1 MSPKAFNA
9 LQSLNIDTNYILK
22 TITIN
27 NNRIYRI
34 LQLKMFNSV
43 WIFVKNVSFKIA
55 ITLLSMKVVA
65 KFLVPQNN
73 FI

>member
-9 LQSLNIDTNYILK
+9 LQSLNINTDYILT

-27 NNRIYRI
+27 NKKIYRI

-43 WIFVKNVSFKIA
+43 WIYVKNVSFKIA
-55 ITLLSMKVVA
+55 IILLSIKVVA
-65 KFLVPQNN
+65 KFFSASV
-73 FI
+73 